1 MRLGVLFFTI
11 SVFLFLIALL
21 QDTGRKSDQMR
32 KRFSQVVETERTY
45 SDEELRKSFSERVIK
60 PMMKRISDGVRRSA
74 GNRKQVAPSKASIKL
89 DKQLRASGMSLS
101 AQEFSFI
108 KSMMILVFLVVG
120 IVMFLLLPISIL
132 LRAVIVL
139 GMLNIPMFGMSRFLT
154 SRVKNRKDAILRELP
169 ETMDVLVVSVEA
181 GLGLD
186 AAIVRQYAKNKNVVL
201 TELNNA
207 IREVQMGV
215 PRRAAL
221 KEMADRCDVK
231 ELTAFVTA
239 LLQADQL
246 GVPIKSVLD
255 AQAERLRV
263 ERKQRIQAQAA
274 KAPIKIMLPTV
285 VFIFPVI
292 FIILLG
298 PAAVSMISNLR

>member
-1 MRLGVLFFTI
+1 M
-11 SVFLFLIALL
+11 
-21 QDTGRKSDQMR
+21 
-32 KRFSQVVETERTY
+32 
-45 SDEELRKSFSERVIK
+45 
-60 PMMKRISDGVRRSA
+60 
-74 GNRKQVAPSKASIKL
+74 
-89 DKQLRASGMSLS
+89 
-101 AQEFSFI
+101 
-108 KSMMILVFLVVG
+108 
-120 IVMFLLLPISIL
+120 
-132 LRAVIVL
+132 
-139 GMLNIPMFGMSRFLT
+139 
-154 SRVKNRKDAILRELP
+154 KNRKEAILRELP
-169 ETMDVLVVSVEA
+169 DTMDVLVVSVEA

-186 AAIVRQYAKNKNVVL
+186 AAIVRQYAKNKSIVL
-201 TELNNA
+201 TELYNA

-215 PRRAAL
+215 PRRTAL

-231 ELTAFVTA
+231 ELTAFITA

-255 AQAERLRV
+255 VQAERLRV

-285 VFIFPVI
+285 AFIFPVI